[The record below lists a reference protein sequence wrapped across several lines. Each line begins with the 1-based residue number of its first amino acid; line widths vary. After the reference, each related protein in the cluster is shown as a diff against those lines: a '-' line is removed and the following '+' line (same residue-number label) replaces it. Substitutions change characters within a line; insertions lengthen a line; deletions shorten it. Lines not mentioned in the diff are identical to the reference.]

1 MGGESLLH
9 IVPEYREQCFRLMA
23 ALPEIIHSR
32 AHIAPEVLDLLNEC
46 MRNDV
51 DKLLESEPE
60 KTEDISEKADD
71 ISAELLRLRE
81 HLFKSCAGCESE
93 RRDIRIK
100 YGSGIALMSLFFLF
114 RVLVFGS
121 FLHFGLRRRIGIRNY
136 FVRLYHHVF
145 VNGLFFVSDTARF
158 FHGGSGALVESFL
171 ICCEDIVIIAVDI
184 YLLKKLRILCSFIY
198 SVFKLVPVLCGRL

>member
-9 IVPEYREQCFRLMA
+9 IVPEYRKQCFRLMA

-46 MRNDV
+46 MRNYV

-60 KTEDISEKADD
+60 ETEDISEKADD

-121 FLHFGLRRRIGIRNY
+121 FLHFGLRRRISIRNY

>member
-60 KTEDISEKADD
+60 ETEDISEKADD

-114 RVLVFGS
+114 RGLVFGS
-121 FLHFGLRRRIGIRNY
+121 FLHSAAPQNRHPKLFRPPLSSRFRQRTLLRQRHRP
-136 FVRLYHHVF
+136 
-145 VNGLFFVSDTARF
+145 LFHR
-158 FHGGSGALVESFL
+158 GSGALVESFHML
-171 ICCEDIVIIAVDI
+171 RGYRHNRCRH
-184 YLLKKLRILCSFIY
+184 LSSQKLRILCSFIY

>member
-1 MGGESLLH
+1 
-9 IVPEYREQCFRLMA
+9 MA

-46 MRNDV
+46 MRNNV
-51 DKLLESEPE
+51 DKLLESKPE

-100 YGSGIALMSLFFLF
+100 YGSGIALMSLFL
-114 RVLVFGS
+114 S
-121 FLHFGLRRRIGIRNY
+121 FFAGLSSA
-136 FVRLYHHVF
+136 
-145 VNGLFFVSDTARF
+145 VSCTSGCAAESASETISSASIITFSSTDSSSSATPPAF
-158 FHGGSGALVESFL
+158 FHRGSGALVESFL
-171 ICCEDIVIIAVDI
+171 ICCENIVIIAVDI